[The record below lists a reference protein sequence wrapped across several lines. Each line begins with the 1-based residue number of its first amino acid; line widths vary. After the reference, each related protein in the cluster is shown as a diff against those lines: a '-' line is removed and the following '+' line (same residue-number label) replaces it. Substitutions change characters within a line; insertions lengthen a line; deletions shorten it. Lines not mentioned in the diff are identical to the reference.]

1 MMIDPIAASIDFR
14 IIAPEIALLVSAFI
28 ILVTANIKNIG
39 KLAPHI
45 AAAGMVLSLLLS
57 IGQLHNLQS
66 GFFGMIMSDD
76 FSSVFKIIFVASSLV
91 ILLLAQRFLSAKG
104 LNRPEFYALLCIST
118 MGMMVMATTTD
129 LVVIF
134 LGLEIMSVP
143 LYIMAGMDRHS
154 LESNEAGIKYIIMGA
169 FASGFLL
176 MGIAFVFG
184 ASGTTDLRRIA
195 ADFSYIVSNYRLYMF
210 SGAALVLIGFA
221 FKVAAVPFHTWV
233 PDVYQGAPTPVT
245 AFFSVGPKAAGF
257 AALLRIF
264 SYGFEGMESL
274 STAFWVLAVLTM
286 TVGNIL
292 ALRQNNV
299 KRMLAYSSI
308 AHAGYIL
315 VALAVGGGE
324 AVSAA
329 IFYLIAYGFFNLG
342 AFAIVTQLETR
353 AGCKS
358 EFTELAGLSKAHP
371 YLSTF
376 LAVFMFALAGFPP
389 TIGFFGKFYLF
400 SAAVNAGFIWLAVI
414 GVLNSFISVYYYFR
428 VVKVSILDRFEGVFA
443 PVSYTPALVTVLVIT
458 IVGTIGLRIFP
469 GHLLEFTRSA
479 FFSIL

>member
-1 MMIDPIAASIDFR
+1 MIDPIAASIDFNL
-14 IIAPEIALLVSAFI
+14 IAPEIALLAAAFI
-28 ILVTANIKNIG
+28 ILVTGVVKDLG
-39 KLAPHI
+39 KFSPTI
-45 AAAGMVLSLLLS
+45 AASGLIISLLLA
-57 IGQLHNLQS
+57 IGQLHKMES
-66 GFFGMIMSDD
+66 GFFGMVTIDN
-76 FSSVFKIIFVASSLV
+76 FSAVFKIIFAASSFV
-91 ILLLAQRFLSAKG
+91 ILLIAQRFLIAKD

-118 MGMMVMATTTD
+118 LGMMVMATTTD

-143 LYIMAGMDRHS
+143 LYVMAGMDRNS
-154 LESNEAGIKYIIMGA
+154 LESNEAGIKYLVMGA

-176 MGIAFVFG
+176 MGIAFIFG

-195 ADFSYIVSNYRLYMF
+195 ADFSYIASNYRLYMY

-264 SYGFEGMESL
+264 SFGFEDLQAL
-274 STAFWVLAVLTM
+274 STIFWVIAVLTM
-286 TVGNIL
+286 TVGNVF

-315 VALAVGGGE
+315 VALAVGGND
-324 AVSAA
+324 AISAA
-329 IFYLIAYGFFNLG
+329 IFYLIAYGLFNLG

-376 LAVFMFALAGFPP
+376 LAIFMFALAGFPP

-428 VVKVSILDRFEGVFA
+428 VVKVSFLDKFEGVYS
-443 PVSYTPALVTVLVIT
+443 PVSYTPALITVLVIT
-458 IVGTIGLRIFP
+458 IAGTIGLGIFP
-469 GHLLEFTRSA
+469 SQLLEFTRSA
-479 FFSIL
+479 IFSIL